1 MWFES
6 RVRCLQ
12 KSLINGT
19 SAVPA
24 YHTMQLSHTDSD
36 VLAQISDNTMLQQL
50 V

>member
-19 SAVPA
+19 VAVPA
-24 YHTMQLSHTDSD
+24 YHTMQLPHTDRN
-36 VLAQISDNTMLQQL
+36 VLTIISDNRMR
-50 V
+50 